1 MMYIYVSIG
10 LILLISGAR
19 SNDSGSCSTPNLYNE
34 FIKNGNSLKEI
45 DTHYFKC
52 LASYDKYPIL
62 KLSNKTIA
70 NMIGM
75 DFPVDEIA
83 KHSIYGLTEGK
94 RIDHSDL
101 LPAFKKTCIYNS
113 HLKEFGDQLS
123 YFLASYELK
132 LTCPLG
138 LLWDIICTF
147 TSCLQ
152 SDICTVDGET
162 CKVDGDQENIT
173 APCRSSV
180 ELELYCK
187 RDFQNFLD
195 RCADTMDDKATD
207 SFDDTGC
214 SSFNFIYQGLSSL
227 QVVEGGVISAHCD
240 STLDEGNVTLT
251 CFEQGIHLKM
261 VYWTVDDEILSRE
274 SDLTI
279 SLKGSGTIKC
289 HQSSKEIANIHR
301 GHLYNLCN
309 SNKGENNVDTHNDSA
324 AFNAKQNNAAVSDT
338 PPTTPSPLPDES
350 REKWKDFYQNETIW
364 PYDNNEKESVSFEEI
379 AAFDNRENI
388 LLNVDKLSV
397 AVVSVMGRLTPICGE
412 LWNKEAAQV
421 FCRDAG
427 AQVLQNWN
435 ASYVGSLHKTKNVK
449 HASGNKFYQHYLRNI
464 TCYGNETKLIWCDHD
479 GWYHHSGCSHDA
491 LVICS
496 KIEDGQNGDKDP
508 YLLPIVIV
516 GVIAI
521 ACIVF
526 SVLLCYFGKY
536 KSIGKELRKVCYQTI
551 NGNRGSESGDTP
563 EGTSIGPDSTNTV
576 TISRDSVRLE
586 SSNFGWSNSSM
597 LGGSVSRPRSES
609 DEVIDSPTIIEMG
622 HFQRLNSS
630 EAQVKVFL
638 WESENG
644 TRVCRSCELDSR
656 ESLDNMLTEQF
667 FLSNVRHPNIVKC
680 LEKPAVLAIGP
691 NRQDHTLYFFMEYL
705 ILGGLDKHLR
715 SSHPKKNINFGHL
728 MTVADATS
736 VIVGMCR
743 AVYHVHKLGYVHGD
757 ISTDNFFAFRND
769 DTGLLDVKLGDFE
782 TFYKPNGI
790 EWQEKRCTH
799 LYSAPEITLKEPK
812 DLNGE
817 SMTKNA
823 FKNDVWGLALVI
835 WEVQSWVMC
844 KNNRTSRAN
853 REQQDHDEP
862 VLRSSFLD
870 TVSRFLNSRIRSNP
884 QDNYTCRRKMHV
896 ALLEKIDIVNPD
908 AMGGRPGHNLMEKFY
923 QRCHPHIGLPSM
935 HPGLDQKFG
944 WPLKGL
950 LSKCLEVNPAERY
963 SMEQVLRYILKYAR
977 SQERSLLSKYN
988 SDLEKDLDVRY
999 LPINVEDAE
1008 PVKPDPVY
1016 SPPTLQPLGQLYQ
1029 DPKL

>member
-1 MMYIYVSIG
+1 
-10 LILLISGAR
+10 
-19 SNDSGSCSTPNLYNE
+19 
-34 FIKNGNSLKEI
+34 
-45 DTHYFKC
+45 
-52 LASYDKYPIL
+52 
-62 KLSNKTIA
+62 
-70 NMIGM
+70 MIGM

-101 LPAFKKTCIYNS
+101 LPAFKRTCIYNS

-227 QVVEGGVISAHCD
+227 QD
-240 STLDEGNVTLT
+240 
-251 CFEQGIHLKM
+251 
-261 VYWTVDDEILSRE
+261 
-274 SDLTI
+274 
-279 SLKGSGTIKC
+279 
-289 HQSSKEIANIHR
+289 
-301 GHLYNLCN
+301 
-309 SNKGENNVDTHNDSA
+309 KGENNVDTQNDSA

-464 TCYGNETKLIWCDHD
+464 TCNGNETKLIWCDHD

-491 LVICS
+491 LVIC
-496 KIEDGQNGDKDP
+496 QNGDKDP

-551 NGNRGSESGDTP
+551 NGNTGSESGDTP

-576 TISRDSVRLE
+576 TISQDSVRLE

-609 DEVIDSPTIIEMG
+609 DEVIDSHTIIEMG

-656 ESLDNMLTEQF
+656 ESLDNILTEQF

-963 SMEQVLRYILKYAR
+963 SMEQVLQYILKYAR